1 MDKLHVFKIGGNIID
16 NESKLISFLKD
27 FSALKE
33 SKILIHGGGKEA
45 SSVANQLGIPVKLHN
60 GRRITDALT
69 LNIITM
75 VFAGKINKS
84 IVSELQAFSCNSI
97 GICGADGNAYKAI
110 KRPKNEFDFG
120 FVGDLIEI
128 NTSFFKN
135 LLDNKI
141 IPDPFFSQNEAELQW
156 ISKKDWTYKLLF
168 EPDKDEKRSR
178 DYNHLLLM
186 CNYSGKFKKK
196 YLKKTKHYKKFFTK
210 NGDFRHDNICSE
222 ELIEVLM
229 ENGVEDDDILDLV
242 DLMKNIFVLDPNK
255 RFDAKKVL
263 GHKWLNS

>member
-1 MDKLHVFKIGGNIID
+1 ECDFKVDIWAAGCVLFELLTGNI
-16 NESKLISFLKD
+16 
-27 FSALKE
+27 
-33 SKILIHGGGKEA
+33 
-45 SSVANQLGIPVKLHN
+45 
-60 GRRITDALT
+60 
-69 LNIITM
+69 
-75 VFAGKINKS
+75 
-84 IVSELQAFSCNSI
+84 
-97 GICGADGNAYKAI
+97 
-110 KRPKNEFDFG
+110 
-120 FVGDLIEI
+120 
-128 NTSFFKN
+128 
-135 LLDNKI
+135 
-141 IPDPFFSQNEAELQW
+141 
-156 ISKKDWTYKLLF
+156 LF

-186 CNYSGKFKKK
+186 CNYFGKFKRK